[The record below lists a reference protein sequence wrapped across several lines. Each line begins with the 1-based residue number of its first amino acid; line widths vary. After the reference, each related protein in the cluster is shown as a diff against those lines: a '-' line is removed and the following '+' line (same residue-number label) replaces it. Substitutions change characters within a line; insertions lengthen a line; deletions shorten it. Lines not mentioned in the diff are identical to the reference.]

1 MKRQLLIRNTLLLFF
16 ICIISIVFANRD
28 SIIQKADK
36 LSINDF
42 ENAIAFCDE
51 QINKTNSEEEKAIF
65 YRIKGRA
72 YYFKGDFKEASFWYD
87 RSIQALEKYNNQKEL
102 GLTFIEQAKLYRKTG
117 MLPAAE
123 NTYQRALKIFTT
135 LRDTLN
141 LSTVYN
147 ENGVVYEYQK
157 NYDKALAYYMQ
168 SLILKRAINDSVGMA
183 YAYNFISGAY
193 LLKNKTTEAEE
204 YSLKSLNLFEALSDS
219 FAVSLAYTDLA
230 KIYLSAGKE
239 ALAKQAVE
247 NSNAFAQKT
256 GYLDLLANNRLLLA
270 EILKKQNNFSQALK
284 EYEIY
289 TKLKDSLYNEQ
300 MQKTVLELNTKY
312 EVAQKD
318 KDLIEKA
325 SALRIKNIF
334 LISGLVGIGLLSI
347 LFLVTYRSSKLK
359 HKTQLQK
366 TIIEQQDFAAKSI
379 IEAEENE
386 RQRMSSNL
394 HDGLGQLLSAARMNI
409 QAAEEKFAGNAEG
422 QNSYNNIMSLI
433 DDSIKEMRSVTH
445 QMMPGAFVRQ
455 GLGSALKNLI
465 EKIESPTLEVNL
477 NIDGLNEN
485 YDLKIQIILYRIF
498 QECINNVIKHAS
510 ATRLYISLIQSKEN
524 IESTIEDNGVGFDA
538 RKLNNKAGIGLENI
552 RCRVNFLK
560 GNLDISSA
568 PGKGTL
574 IAFQIPI
581 NPNDEKN

>member
-16 ICIISIVFANRD
+16 ICIISNVFANRD

-123 NTYQRALKIFTT
+123 NTYQRALKIFTA

-157 NYDKALAYYMQ
+157 DYDKALAYYKQ
-168 SLILKRAINDSVGMA
+168 SLELKKAINDSVGMA

-204 YSLKSLNLFEALSDS
+204 YSLKSLNLFEALRDS

-247 NSNAFAQKT
+247 NSNVFAQKT
-256 GYLDLLANNRLLLA
+256 GYLDLLANNRLLLS

-318 KDLIEKA
+318 KDILEKQ
-325 SALRIKNIF
+325 SALRIRNIL
-334 LISGLVGIGLLSI
+334 LILGLVGIGLLSI
-347 LFLVTYRSSKLK
+347 LFLVIYRSSKLK
-359 HKTQLQK
+359 YKTQLQK
-366 TIIEQQDFAAKSI
+366 KIIEQQDFAAKSI

-394 HDGLGQLLSAARMNI
+394 HDGLGQLLSAVRMNI
-409 QAAEEKFAGNAEG
+409 QAAEEKFGNSVEE
-422 QNSYNNIMSLI
+422 QNSYNKIITLI
-433 DDSIKEMRSVTH
+433 DDSIREMRSITH

-455 GLGSALKNLI
+455 GLGGALKNLI

-477 NIDGLNEN
+477 NIEGLNEN
-485 YDLKIQIILYRIF
+485 YDQKIQIILYRIF

-552 RCRVNFLK
+552 RSRVNFLK